1 MKEKITKRTKYTKGK
16 DKLENHKKK
25 FARMYIGDF
34 L

>member
-25 FARMYIGDF
+25 FVEIESQES
-34 L
+34 